1 MKRAFVLA
9 GGGSKGAY
17 EIGFYKA
24 IHELGIQPDIVTG
37 TSIGALI
44 GCMIAQNDYEEAV
57 RLWEN
62 MDITQVMN
70 NGISVSM
77 NIDSLV
83 TQRNRVVPFF
93 KQFIHDKGADIT
105 PLKEMIIRLSDQE
118 RLLASPIDFGLV
130 TVEYPSLKPVQI
142 TKHEMAPDTLKDYL
156 IASASCYPAFPAHVM
171 DGKEYVDGG
180 YYDNLPVRLA
190 LKMGADELVLVDLNH
205 KKIIHEE
212 YLHRPNIKYI
222 IPSQDLGN
230 FLDFDRVNLD
240 RRIQLGYLD
249 TMKAFNAY
257 DGFVYTYVQ
266 RRTDAAAIRFYNLI
280 LDIEAELND
289 GMIRKKVKVFNP
301 QPLSDIL
308 RNYTRKQA
316 LAIKDYEHAAMEIC
330 AQILDI
336 DATPIYEIKE
346 LRKLIRSEFLKQ
358 RSNTDEIVE
367 GMRNKNLST
376 VKMLLNSLNSKQILS
391 LIVSQIMKSETY
403 LFEPRSFFPLID
415 KEYAA
420 ALYLANMK

>member
-1 MKRAFVLA
+1 MKSVFIKRFQ
-9 GGGSKGAY
+9 
-17 EIGFYKA
+17 
-24 IHELGIQPDIVTG
+24 ELGIQPDIVTG

-190 LKMGADELVLVDLNH
+190 MKMGADELVLVDLNH

-230 FLDFDRVNLD
+230 FLDFDRENLD

-257 DGFVYTYVQ
+257 DGFVYTYIQ

-301 QPLSDIL
+301 QPLTDVL

-316 LAIKDYEHAAMEIC
+316 LAIKDYDHAAMEIC

-336 DATPIYEIKE
+336 NVTPIYEIKE

-415 KEYAA
+415 KEYVA

>member
-24 IHELGIQPDIVTG
+24 IQELGIQPDIVTG

-190 LKMGADELVLVDLNH
+190 MKMGADELVLVDLNH

-230 FLDFDRVNLD
+230 FLDFDRENLD
-240 RRIQLGYLD
+240 RRIQLGYLIHIYSGVP
-249 TMKAFNAY
+249 MR
-257 DGFVYTYVQ
+257 Q
-266 RRTDAAAIRFYNLI
+266 QS
-280 LDIEAELND
+280 
-289 GMIRKKVKVFNP
+289 VF
-301 QPLSDIL
+301 
-308 RNYTRKQA
+308 T
-316 LAIKDYEHAAMEIC
+316 
-330 AQILDI
+330 
-336 DATPIYEIKE
+336 T
-346 LRKLIRSEFLKQ
+346 
-358 RSNTDEIVE
+358 
-367 GMRNKNLST
+367 
-376 VKMLLNSLNSKQILS
+376 
-391 LIVSQIMKSETY
+391 
-403 LFEPRSFFPLID
+403 
-415 KEYAA
+415 
-420 ALYLANMK
+420 